1 MLEVSFQRDDRGR
14 PAAVRAF
21 GHADFAVAGDDVV
34 CAGVSA
40 ILQAA
45 RLGLEQHAKIPL
57 EAAQRSGELAMAWPP
72 SARDNPAVVAI
83 VETAELAVRQIAE
96 QFPAHVRV
104 VVADGEAGATT
115 RPNSGK

>member
-1 MLEVSFQRDDRGR
+1 MLEVSFLRDDRGR
-14 PAAVRAF
+14 LAAVRAF
-21 GHADFAVAGDDVV
+21 GHADFAVAGEDVV

-57 EAAQRSGELAMAWPP
+57 EARQQSGELEMTWPA
-72 SARDNPAVVAI
+72 SVRDDPAAVAI

-96 QFPAHVRV
+96 QFPQHVRIV
-104 VVADGEAGATT
+104 QTGRGGATT
-115 RPNSGK
+115 RPNQGK

>member
-1 MLEVSFQRDDRGR
+1 MLEVSFLRDDRGR

-21 GHADFAVAGDDVV
+21 GHADFAVAGQDVV

-57 EAAQRSGELAMAWPP
+57 AATQRSGELDMAWP
-72 SARDNPAVVAI
+72 AEVRDDPAVVAI

-96 QFPAHVRV
+96 QFPQHVRIV
-104 VVADGEAGATT
+104 PSGRGGATT
-115 RPNSGK
+115 QPNPGK